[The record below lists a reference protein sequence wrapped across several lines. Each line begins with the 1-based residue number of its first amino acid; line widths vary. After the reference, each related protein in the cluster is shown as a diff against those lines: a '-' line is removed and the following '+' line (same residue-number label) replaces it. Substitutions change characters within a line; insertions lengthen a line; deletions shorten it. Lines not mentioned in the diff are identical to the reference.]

1 MGAKNLVALLIFL
14 AAAALEIGGDA
25 LIRKGMR
32 GMGGGFIITGIIAL
46 GSYGVVVNTVKWDFS
61 KLLGVYIAVFATMSV
76 LFSRFVFKEAVPG
89 TRLIGIS
96 LIIIGGL
103 IIQFWTK

>member
-1 MGAKNLVALLIFL
+1 MKNSFALIVFL
-14 AAAALEIGGDA
+14 AAAALEVGGDA

-32 GMGGGFIITGIIAL
+32 GMGIWFIVVGLVAL
-46 GSYGVVVNTVKWDFS
+46 GCYGIVVNTLRWDFS
-61 KLLGVYIAVFATMSV
+61 KLLGVYIAVFTLMTV
-76 LFSRFVFKEAVPG
+76 LFSRFIFKETIPG
-89 TRLIGIS
+89 TRWAGIT